1 MNAGSF
7 AAVSCVGSST
17 GCPRSSSFRSSTIR
31 RQFDS
36 GRTTSLSPSSVT
48 SVTEGVCDRSVTIA
62 RASQCADRCFN
73 SSASNDSGH
82 GTTTKP
88 PLSAPSAI
96 ECQSGVRPTRTTTRS
111 PGTSPRE
118 RSKDDQR
125 LASRATSLNVRR
137 SMMPSWSTKVIACRN
152 ASAVAAA
159 STTSRV
165 KLNRAGIGKNGSGSG
180 ASTTRLRSRN
190 LPIAPGS
197 PLSPDRRC
205 R

>member
-1 MNAGSF
+1 MKAGSS

-31 RQFDS
+31 RRFGS
-36 GRTTSLSPSSVT
+36 GRTRSPFPSSVA
-48 SVTEGVCDRSVTIA
+48 SVAEAACARSVTVA
-62 RASQCADRCFN
+62 RASQCANRCVN
-73 SSASNDSGH
+73 SSASNDSGQ
-82 GTTTKP
+82 GTATKP
-88 PLSAPSAI
+88 PLSAPRTI
-96 ECQSGVRPTRTTTRS
+96 ECQSGVRPTRTATRS
-111 PGTSPRE
+111 PATRPRE
-118 RSKDDQR
+118 RNNDVQR
-125 LASRATSLNVRR
+125 LASCAISLNVRR
-137 SMMPSWSTKVIACRN
+137 SMMPSWSTNVIACRK
-152 ASAVAAA
+152 ASVDAAA

-165 KLNRAGIGKNGSGSG
+165 KLNRAGTGKRASGSG